1 MSKVINLQDA
11 DKSAAK
17 KPASK
22 AAGSKAT
29 TAKRSSV
36 KTTQPKTV
44 SGKAKAAKDSAPKAG
59 GKEYISAKPAKS
71 ATPVEAPATDT
82 AAAAPMAGLAP
93 VIPVSGAVAAEP
105 KLVTSSV
112 PVTTGP
118 EMKKR
123 DLLDKVV
130 KRSGVKKKDAK
141 LVVEAMLAVL
151 GEAMAEGRE
160 LVLQPMGR
168 LKTTRI
174 KDTGNGRVLICKLRQ
189 GGGGGN
195 ADKESLAD
203 DED

>member
-22 AAGSKAT
+22 TAGSKAT

-44 SGKAKAAKDSAPKAG
+44 SGKAKAAKDAAPKAG
-59 GKEYISAKPAKS
+59 GKEYISAKS
-71 ATPVEAPATDT
+71 ATPVDVPAADT
-82 AAAAPMAGLAP
+82 AASAPMAGLAP

-174 KDTGNGRVLICKLRQ
+174 KDTGNGRILICKLRQ